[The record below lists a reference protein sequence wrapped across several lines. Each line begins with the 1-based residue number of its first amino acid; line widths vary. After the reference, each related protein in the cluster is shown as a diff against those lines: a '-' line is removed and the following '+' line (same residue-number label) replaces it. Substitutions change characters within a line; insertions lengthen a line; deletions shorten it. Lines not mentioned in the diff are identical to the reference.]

1 MGDFSGDGKLDL
13 AVAGGS
19 GTVSILLG
27 TGTGSFGAKTDFGTG
42 TTPFSVAVGD
52 FNGDGKLDLA
62 VANFGSNTV
71 SILLGTGTGSF
82 GARTDFVTGSGP
94 ASVAVGDFNGDGTL
108 DLAVANF
115 FGNTVSIL
123 LGTGTGSFGAKTDF
137 GTGNSVAVGDF
148 NGDGKLDL
156 AVANFSAASVSILL
170 GTGTGSF
177 GARTDF
183 GTGAGPVSVA
193 VGDFNGDGK
202 LDLAVGNSNSST
214 VSILLGAGTGS
225 FGAKTDFSTGSGPES
240 VAVGDFNGD
249 GKLDLAVAN
258 FGSNTVS
265 ILLNTGPTGPGCS
278 NPIDCPDA
286 FVRQHYRDFLNRQ
299 ADDLGLAFWTNEITS
314 CGADPQCIAYKRV
327 NVSAAFYLSIEFQQT
342 GYLVE
347 RMYKVAFGDA
357 KGTSTFGGAHQLPV
371 PVVRFSDFLPD
382 TQRIGQGVVVGQG
395 NWQQQLEDNKN
406 AFAAEFVQRANFAAA
421 FPTSMTPA
429 EFVDKLFQN
438 AGVTPSASDR
448 NTAINEFGGAG
459 DTSNLT
465 ARAKAL
471 RDVAENA
478 TLATNE
484 FNRAFVLMQY
494 FGYLRRNPNDPQD
507 TDYTGYDFWLTKLNS
522 FTVPGDDVLVRV
534 QNADMVKAF
543 IVSGEYRG
551 RFGP

>member
-1 MGDFSGDGKLDL
+1 VGDFNGDGTLDL
-13 AVAGGS
+13 AVANPNSSAAGS
-19 GTVSILLG
+19 GNDSATVSILLG

-42 TTPFSVAVGD
+42 RGSNSVAVGD

-62 VANFGSNTV
+62 VAGGS
-71 SILLGTGTGSF
+71 
-82 GARTDFVTGSGP
+82 A
-94 ASVAVGDFNGDGTL
+94 
-108 DLAVANF
+108 
-115 FGNTVSIL
+115 TVSIL

-137 GTGNSVAVGDF
+137 GTGGASSVAVGDFNGDGKLDLVAASGGDTVSILLGAGTGSFGAKTDFGTGSGPYSVAVGDFNGDGNLDLAVTNSGDSFAGEPIIDPRTVSILLGTGTGSFGAKTDFGTDSLPVSVAVGDF

-156 AVANFSAASVSILL
+156 AVANL
-170 GTGTGSF
+170 GSF
-177 GARTDF
+177 FVSDP
-183 GTGAGPVSVA
+183 GPA
-193 VGDFNGDGK
+193 
-202 LDLAVGNSNSST
+202 
-214 VSILLGAGTGS
+214 
-225 FGAKTDFSTGSGPES
+225 
-240 VAVGDFNGD
+240 
-249 GKLDLAVAN
+249 
-258 FGSNTVS
+258 TVS
-265 ILLNTGPTGPGCS
+265 ILLNTGPTGPCAS
-278 NPIDCPDA
+278 TNPIDCADF

-314 CGADPQCIAYKRV
+314 CGADVQCVEVKRI

-347 RMYKVAFGDA
+347 RLYKAAFSDVNR
-357 KGTSTFGGAHQLPV
+357 TSTFNGVHQLPV

-406 AFAAEFVQRANFAAA
+406 AFTAEFVQRPQFATA

-438 AGVTPSASDR
+438 TGVSPSGTER
-448 NTAINEFGGAG
+448 NTAINEFSGAG

-465 ARAKAL
+465 ARSKAL
-471 RDVAENA
+471 RDVAEN
-478 TLATNE
+478 TILTTNE

-522 FTVPGDDVLVRV
+522 FTLPGDNVLVRV
-534 QNADMVKAF
+534 QNAEMVKAF
-543 IVSGEYRG
+543 ITSSEYRQ